1 MNGHDHSHVA
11 ERLTQRVNAEDRPHV
26 AQAIA
31 NALRACTQ
39 AGHTDA
45 AVRVWRAATKVRTA
59 DGSNGETAVL
69 VVRGGQGATLM
80 WRRATQPHTREALRV
95 NKVLCVKG
103 TCNPV
108 EHRSH
113 R

>member
-1 MNGHDHSHVA
+1 MNRHGHVA
-11 ERLTQRVNAEDRPHV
+11 ERLSSRVNEGDRQAV
-26 AQAIA
+26 GQAITG
-31 NALRACTQ
+31 ALAACERA
-39 AGHTDA
+39 GVRDA
-45 AVRVWRAATKVRTA
+45 AVRVWRAASRVRVA

-69 VVRGGQGATLM
+69 VVRGGQGVTLM
-80 WRRATQPHTREALRV
+80 WRRAAQPHTPEALRV

-103 TCNPV
+103 TCSPA